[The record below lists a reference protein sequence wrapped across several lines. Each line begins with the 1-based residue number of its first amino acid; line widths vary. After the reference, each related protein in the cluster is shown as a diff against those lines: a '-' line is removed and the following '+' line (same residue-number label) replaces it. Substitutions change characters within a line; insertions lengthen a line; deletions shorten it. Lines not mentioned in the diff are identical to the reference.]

1 MVQRS
6 ADAYVAACSSPNRN
20 LDGVRTAV
28 LFGLLLVIQFGA
40 AALTPLNQTD
50 LSDFWEG
57 FTLFAVGTSLA
68 APPLLAVWAVF
79 GPQRVVVR
87 LPLTLWLAA
96 AVNLCT
102 LFGLKRN
109 SGVDNEA
116 LILINA
122 AWLLAFAVFQLP
134 LWSLRAIRRWRL
146 ERPGQW
152 AAPEGDA
159 ANSGGQSGLQSTSQ
173 FSIRSLLGWTLAAAF
188 LFAALRAL
196 APQGGLDG
204 QEFLSLLLEAG
215 LVSLLVALGGL
226 PVVAL
231 AWIVLVDGRRLA
243 LRVVLSVLTLLGLA
257 VACAFFVTANAAMP
271 VYQVLL
277 LEGGA
282 IFNGLVA
289 ISVARVC
296 GYQLCRRSKQY
307 VEPAERHAGNCIS
320 QPRFALVLTA
330 LLMLAAGLIAI
341 VPHHIEE
348 WRRAGVRAQWIHA
361 GIDLTF
367 AEDGTISHMN
377 YFQGP
382 DRISD
387 DTCRRIAAIDSL
399 VGLDLS
405 KSNLESRQL
414 ALFAPSAHLQ
424 SLNLSGTA
432 VDDGGLKELGHYPE
446 LVQLDVSNTSITDA
460 ALAHLKTLSKLKTLN
475 LSLTDI
481 SDEGLA
487 ALKELPAIE
496 SIDAQLT
503 AVTSQGVEQ
512 LRDQRPKSKIEFGAS
527 DAILGRLPTARQAI
541 ARTSNSG
548 VEIVGIGYETVK
560 LKRLHARGK
569 VGADGAGETVTDDG
583 LISLTALQSELEELD
598 LRDSAVTDKGVIT
611 LRTLKKLKR
620 LDLRGAPVTEQGV
633 AALARALPE
642 CEIVRK

>member
-6 ADAYVAACSSPNRN
+6 ADACDAACSSPFRN
-20 LDGVRTAV
+20 LDGVQTAV
-28 LFGLLLVIQFGA
+28 LFGLLLAIQFGA
-40 AALTPLNQTD
+40 AVLTPLNQTD
-50 LSDFWEG
+50 LSDFWQN
-57 FTLFAVGTSLA
+57 FTLFAVGASLA
-68 APPLLAVWAVF
+68 VPPLLAVWAVF
-79 GPQRVVVR
+79 GPQRVAVR

-102 LFGLKRN
+102 LFGLKSN
-109 SGVDNEA
+109 SGVDNEG
-116 LILINA
+116 LMLINA
-122 AWLLAFAVFQLP
+122 AWLLAFAVFQPP
-134 LWSLRAIRRWRL
+134 LWLLRAIRRWHL

-152 AAPEGDA
+152 AATVDDA
-159 ANSGGQSGLQSTSQ
+159 AISGRQSALQSTSQ

-196 APQGGLDG
+196 TPQRGLDA
-204 QEFLSLLLEAG
+204 QEFLSLLVEAG
-215 LVSLLVALGGL
+215 FVSLLVALGGL

-243 LRVVLSVLTLLGLA
+243 LRVVLGMLTLLGLA
-257 VACAFFVTANAAMP
+257 VACAFFVTAKAAMP

-307 VEPAERHAGNCIS
+307 VEPSERHAGNSIS
-320 QPRFALVLTA
+320 LPRFAMALAA

-367 AEDGTISHMN
+367 ADDGTISHMN

-387 DTCRRIAAIDSL
+387 DTCRCIADVDSL

-414 ALFAPSAHLQ
+414 ALLAANAHLQ

-432 VDDGGLKELGHYPE
+432 VNDGGLKELGQCPE
-446 LVQLDVSNTSITDA
+446 LVQLDLSNTSITDA
-460 ALAHLKTLSKLKTLN
+460 GLAHLKTLAKLKTVK
-475 LSLTDI
+475 LSLTDV

-487 ALKELPAIE
+487 ALQELPAVK
-496 SIDAQLT
+496 SIDVQLT

-512 LRDQRPKSKIEFGAS
+512 FRKERPQSKIEFGAS
-527 DAILGRLPTARQAI
+527 DAILGRLPATT
-541 ARTSNSG
+541 RTVVRTTNSG
-548 VEIVGIGYETVK
+548 YESIGIGNETIK
-560 LKRLHARGK
+560 LKRLHARGN
-569 VGADGAGETVTDDG
+569 VGANGTAEAVTDDG
-583 LISLTALQSELEELD
+583 LISLTVLQTDLEELD
-598 LRDSAVTDKGVIT
+598 LRDSAVTDKGIIT

-620 LDLRGAPVTEQGV
+620 LDLRGAPVTDQGV
-633 AALARALPE
+633 AALARALPD
-642 CEIVRK
+642 CEIMR